1 MRKRDLEILR
11 NGIVMAVFA
20 IIICVT
26 TVLYSVFTSNQIFTE
41 SVAHLSEIY
50 GQVNTTFQQKV
61 SDYRN
66 LMRSW
71 EQYIINMTSDPERHE
86 EFNDY
91 VQNQKAVWGFTDFYL
106 VNIDSDNDDKKAI
119 GMRADGVTIAD
130 LEFRRE
136 IDALLGGEDV
146 GVSGTRT
153 DQNGNTSS
161 FVMFAVPFSNN
172 QKYTFNGFEYS
183 AISIIFNA
191 QDLQNALDVKA
202 FADSGICYIV
212 LPDGDILLQS
222 RGDLELKANYL
233 EFLEN
238 ECKITQSSI
247 DTIKADWEKEND
259 KDKTGSAL
267 FKTKSDGNEYYL
279 TYMSVEF
286 SDWMLLGV
294 VPSDIVNSNMSNFR
308 LVTIIVMAV
317 IFICILA
324 AVLILLILLNRQR
337 LRDKEYSVRSREGI
351 LTLLTQNTNDLFI
364 LFRSEHFK
372 ADYVSPN
379 LNQVLGLDVGEVKAD
394 IRNILKAAINAPKP
408 FTKEGLAKLGKGDI
422 WGSEI
427 RMRHVDTNQEYWYQM
442 MLKHSLDTAEDGF
455 VLVLSDRTKEKKMS
469 QNLAQALD
477 IAKSANEA
485 KSNFLSNM
493 SHDIRTPMNAI
504 IGFATLLAKDA
515 ENPDK
520 VREYIRKIM
529 FSGQH
534 LLSLIND
541 ILDMSK
547 IESGKTSLNIE
558 EMDFS
563 NFLEEIG
570 SIIGPQA
577 RAKHQE
583 FEIHSKGVLPERVY
597 GDKLRINQIMLNL
610 LSNAVKYTPDGGR
623 VVFTV
628 EVMSKSVHNHA
639 HLKFI
644 VEDNGLGMSPE
655 FLQKI
660 FEPFSRESSA
670 ATREIQGTGLGMTIT
685 KNIVD
690 LMGGTISVESELNRG
705 SKFTVEL
712 ELAFVEHG
720 DIDSELFWAEH
731 NIYKILV
738 VDDEEYICEDV
749 AALME
754 GTGVEISA
762 AYDGMTAVEK
772 VKAAKD
778 EKPFNLVLLD
788 WKMPGMDGVETA
800 KRIREIVGK
809 DLPIMVLTSY
819 SFDEIEDEA
828 KEAGIDL
835 FLPKPFFVSNFRHA
849 VKQLKKDGSED
860 NIAAQQKSVSMEGL
874 HVLAAE
880 DNEINAEILEEL
892 LDIEGVTCD
901 LAENGKIALEKFE
914 KSEKGQ
920 YDLIFMDI
928 QMPVMN
934 GLDAARAIR
943 ASAHPEAKT
952 IPIIAMTANAFD
964 DDVNATL
971 DAGMNAHLAKPINM
985 DNVKEI
991 VVSILGADHERE

>member
-1 MRKRDLEILR
+1 
-11 NGIVMAVFA
+11 
-20 IIICVT
+20 
-26 TVLYSVFTSNQIFTE
+26 
-41 SVAHLSEIY
+41 
-50 GQVNTTFQQKV
+50 
-61 SDYRN
+61 
-66 LMRSW
+66 
-71 EQYIINMTSDPERHE
+71 
-86 EFNDY
+86 
-91 VQNQKAVWGFTDFYL
+91 
-106 VNIDSDNDDKKAI
+106 
-119 GMRADGVTIAD
+119 
-130 LEFRRE
+130 
-136 IDALLGGEDV
+136 
-146 GVSGTRT
+146 
-153 DQNGNTSS
+153 
-161 FVMFAVPFSNN
+161 
-172 QKYTFNGFEYS
+172 
-183 AISIIFNA
+183 
-191 QDLQNALDVKA
+191 
-202 FADSGICYIV
+202 
-212 LPDGDILLQS
+212 
-222 RGDLELKANYL
+222 
-233 EFLEN
+233 
-238 ECKITQSSI
+238 
-247 DTIKADWEKEND
+247 
-259 KDKTGSAL
+259 
-267 FKTKSDGNEYYL
+267 
-279 TYMSVEF
+279 
-286 SDWMLLGV
+286 
-294 VPSDIVNSNMSNFR
+294 
-308 LVTIIVMAV
+308 
-317 IFICILA
+317 
-324 AVLILLILLNRQR
+324 
-337 LRDKEYSVRSREGI
+337 
-351 LTLLTQNTNDLFI
+351 
-364 LFRSEHFK
+364 
-372 ADYVSPN
+372 
-379 LNQVLGLDVGEVKAD
+379 
-394 IRNILKAAINAPKP
+394 
-408 FTKEGLAKLGKGDI
+408 
-422 WGSEI
+422 
-427 RMRHVDTNQEYWYQM
+427 
-442 MLKHSLDTAEDGF
+442 
-455 VLVLSDRTKEKKMS
+455 
-469 QNLAQALD
+469 
-477 IAKSANEA
+477 
-485 KSNFLSNM
+485 
-493 SHDIRTPMNAI
+493 
-504 IGFATLLAKDA
+504 
-515 ENPDK
+515 
-520 VREYIRKIM
+520 M

-563 NFLEEIG
+563 DFLEEIG

-690 LMGGTISVESELNRG
+690 LMGGTLSVESELNRG

-720 DIDSELFWAEH
+720 DIDSELFWADH

-964 DDVNATL
+964 DDVKATL

-985 DNVKEI
+985 DKVKEI